1 MAEFRMPSRGT
12 DMEAGTLIE
21 WKVKPGNHI
30 KRGDII
36 VEVETDKGVMIGTYI
51 GFSAEGS

>member
-1 MAEFRMPSRGT
+1 
-12 DMEAGTLIE
+12 MEAGTLIE

-51 GFSAEGS
+51 GFSAEGSASLDNCLIFEI